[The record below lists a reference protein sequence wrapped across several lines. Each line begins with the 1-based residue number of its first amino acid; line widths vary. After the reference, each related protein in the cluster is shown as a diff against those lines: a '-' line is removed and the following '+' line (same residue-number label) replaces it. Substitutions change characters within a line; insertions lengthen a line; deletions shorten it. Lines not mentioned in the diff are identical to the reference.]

1 MADIV
6 KALLAAPVNA
16 VLLVAGLAFLGV
28 AVFRRITD
36 RLDAGPKGRLFAGL
50 LGAVLVALSLYLSA
64 TAVPTRDITFG
75 DAALQPDA
83 PVTQSN
89 TGYPVKLPSGQVVK
103 GEDR

>member
-50 LGAVLVALSLYLSA
+50 LGAVLVALSLYLSLTGPKSGA
-64 TAVPTRDITFG
+64 AIHPGHGRHRATRDG
-75 DAALQPDA
+75 DTVSRNL
-83 PVTQSN
+83 
-89 TGYPVKLPSGQVVK
+89 SGRIA
-103 GEDR
+103 GGPGG